1 MPPIRTRKSRARHF
15 TPPPDLCKLEGQA
28 DTPRRAGVF
37 YARLYSQALNIP
49 IPSTIVEA
57 VTNIPPHSGPNPRGR
72 KGAFNKL
79 ETSQVKDYLVDSTTS
94 LDDKGTLWQDV
105 VEDAGV
111 ALPQTYHF
119 KPPGPRD
126 INSKGIQRVL
136 KQEEGIINAVCEE
149 EKELRQQLADERYEW
164 CSNQLKA
171 RPHSKDWHNVYFYN
185 KFHFGIGP
193 QVTK

>member
-1 MPPIRTRKSRARHF
+1 MCKQPTISPLLELHMPPIRTRKSRARHF

-28 DTPRRAGVF
+28 DTPRRASVF

-57 VTNIPPHSGPNPRGR
+57 VTNIPPRTQRNIISTGHVRTCHNVADSGPNPRGR
-72 KGAFNKL
+72 KGAFNKS

-94 LDDKGTLWQDV
+94 LDDKGAPWQDV

-126 INSKGIQRVL
+126 MNSKGIQRVL

-149 EKELRQQLADERYEW
+149 EKELRQQLADERYE
-164 CSNQLKA
+164 
-171 RPHSKDWHNVYFYN
+171 
-185 KFHFGIGP
+185 
-193 QVTK
+193 